1 MLIFGQHTKFD
12 SNWPI
17 NWSSVNIFERYQIK
31 VTEGGGLHKD
41 FLEIYFLVVSDRGV
55 NSDSYQK
62 LFAK

>member
-12 SNWPI
+12 SNWTI

-31 VTEGGGLHKD
+31 GTGGGGLHQD
-41 FLEIYFLVVSDRGV
+41 FLEIYFLIVSDRGV

-62 LFAK
+62 KFTK